1 MPPRS
6 NSDFIDDTAEPE
18 AASLVVDE
26 LVPVEDA
33 LDQGREATAD
43 APVPPRERNR
53 PTEASEAD
61 ELDQG
66 HEVGYDDQDAY

>member
-6 NSDFIDDTAEPE
+6 NSDFLDDTAEP
-18 AASLVVDE
+18 D
-26 LVPVEDA
+26 
-33 LDQGREATAD
+33 ATAD